1 MWYYSSPYPSH
12 SPKTQVEK
20 QADGSFLVTTE
31 DGKTATASQVM
42 YATGRKANTDNLGLE
57 TAGVAVN
64 PNGGAII
71 VDDSSKTNVP
81 SIWAVGD
88 VTNRINLTPVA
99 LHEGHCFA
107 DTEFG
112 KKPRNPCHDLV
123 AAAVFSQPPIG
134 TVGLTQEQAGKKYKK
149 VAIYRSGFR
158 PMMHTMTGVFHP
170 PPACVYTRYPGC
182 ACTNAFQIDEPP
194 KTLKKGNPHPTS
206 YSQ

>member
-1 MWYYSSPYPSH
+1 MD
-12 SPKTQVEK
+12 K

-71 VDDSSKTNVP
+71 VDDSSKTNVR

-112 KKPRNPCHDLV
+112 RKPRTPCHDLV

-134 TVGLTQEQAGKKYKK
+134 TVGLTQEQAGKRYKK

-158 PMMHTMTGVFHP
+158 PMVHTMTG
-170 PPACVYTRYPGC
+170 ANTRALMKIVVDMETDKVVGMHMCGPEAAEIMQAQSLPLSRQLYGIE
-182 ACTNAFQIDEPP
+182 NAR
-194 KTLKKGNPHPTS
+194 S
-206 YSQ
+206 